1 MNDLSNLLQT
11 ITGLFGLFSV
21 VFMILCVILF
31 FKVWGMTDDVRVIK
45 QRYLLESR
53 KRMNAPSKQLLFAVG
68 DLVVDKSGKQ
78 MRVKE
83 IIGDLYSCYTGG
95 GSVYVGDFEE
105 GELKKFEE

>member
-1 MNDLSNLLQT
+1 MNDLSNTLQA
-11 ITGLFGLFSV
+11 ISGLFGLLFL
-21 VFMILCVILF
+21 VFVILCVILF

-53 KRMNAPSKQLLFAVG
+53 KRMYDPNKEPLLAMG

-83 IIGDLYSCYTGG
+83 IVSGLYSCYTGR
-95 GSVYVGDFEE
+95 GSIYVGDFEE
-105 GELKKFEE
+105 WELKKFEE